1 MNKVLLI
8 GNLGRNPEIKATKTG
23 RQMAH
28 FSLATSREFVNPKTG
43 ERKEIT
49 DWVNITAWG
58 NLAET
63 CKYMA
68 QGQRVFVAGRISTRS
83 YEPGDG
89 TKRYIT
95 DVTAE
100 FIAPAQSMKTGTGN
114 FSQFGP
120 SAPKPQPMEQQSMN
134 FGNAKDE
141 DIPF

>member
-23 RQMAH
+23 NQIAH
-28 FSLATSREFVNPKTG
+28 FSLATSREFVNRKTG

-58 NLAET
+58 NMAET
-63 CKYMA
+63 CRHMT

-100 FIAPAQSMKTGTGN
+100 FIATAQSIEPGTGN
-114 FSQFGP
+114 FNQFGAT
-120 SAPKPQPMEQQSMN
+120 APEQPDQ
-134 FGNAKDE
+134 GNTNYGTKDE

>member
-23 RQMAH
+23 NQMAH
-28 FSLATSREFVNPKTG
+28 FSLATSREFVNRKTG

-63 CKYMA
+63 CRYMT

-100 FIAPAQSMKTGTGN
+100 FIATAQSAKPGTGN
-114 FSQFGP
+114 FNQFGP
-120 SAPKPQPMEQQSMN
+120 SSPEHQPVEQQSMN
-134 FGNAKDE
+134 FGEKDE

>member
-8 GNLGRNPEIKATKTG
+8 GNLGRDPEIKATKTG
-23 RQMAH
+23 RQLAR
-28 FSLATSREFVNPKTG
+28 FSMATSREFVNQQTG

-63 CKYMA
+63 CRYMT

-100 FIAPAQSMKTGTGN
+100 FIAPAPSAKPGTGN

-120 SAPKPQPMEQQSMN
+120 SSPEHQPMEQQSMN
-134 FGNAKDE
+134 FGEKDE

>member
-89 TKRYIT
+89 TNRYIT

-100 FIAPAQSMKTGTGN
+100 FIAPAQSM
-114 FSQFGP
+114 
-120 SAPKPQPMEQQSMN
+120 N

>member
-8 GNLGRNPEIKATKTG
+8 GNLGRDPEIKATKTG
-23 RQMAH
+23 NQMAH
-28 FSLATSREFVNPKTG
+28 FSLATSREFINQKTG

-58 NLAET
+58 NMAET
-63 CKYMA
+63 CRYMT

-95 DVTAE
+95 GVTAE
-100 FIAPAQSMKTGTGN
+100 FIAPAQSIKPGTGN
-114 FSQFGP
+114 FNQFGLSSP
-120 SAPKPQPMEQQSMN
+120 EHQPMEQQSMN
-134 FGNAKDE
+134 FGEKDK

>member
-23 RQMAH
+23 NQMAH
-28 FSLATSREFVNPKTG
+28 FSLATSREFVNRKTG

-49 DWVNITAWG
+49 AWG
-58 NLAET
+58 NMAET
-63 CKYMA
+63 CRYMT

-83 YEPGDG
+83 YEPGDE

-100 FIAPAQSMKTGTGN
+100 FIAPAQGTKPGTGN
-114 FSQFGP
+114 FNQFEP
-120 SAPKPQPMEQQSMN
+120 SSPEHQPMEQQSMN
-134 FGNAKDE
+134 FGEKDE

>member
-8 GNLGRNPEIKATKTG
+8 GNLGRTPEIKATKTG

-58 NLAET
+58 NLAEA

-100 FIAPAQSMKTGTGN
+100 SIIVQASTKQGTGN
-114 FSQFGP
+114 FNQFGP
-120 SAPKPQPMEQQSMN
+120 AEPEPPAASMN
-134 FGNAKDE
+134 HGTPDE

>member
-1 MNKVLLI
+1 MI

-23 RQMAH
+23 NQMAH
-28 FSLATSREFVNPKTG
+28 FSLATSREFVNRNTG

-58 NLAET
+58 NMAET
-63 CKYMA
+63 CRYMT

-89 TKRYIT
+89 TRRYIT

-100 FIAPAQSMKTGTGN
+100 FIAPAQSAKPGTGN
-114 FSQFGP
+114 FNQFGVT
-120 SAPKPQPMEQQSMN
+120 APEQPDQ
-134 FGNAKDE
+134 GNTNYGTKDE

>member
-23 RQMAH
+23 NQMAH
-28 FSLATSREFVNPKTG
+28 FSLATSREFVNRKTG

-58 NLAET
+58 NMAET
-63 CKYMA
+63 CRYIT
-68 QGQRVFVAGRISTRS
+68 QGQRVFGAGRISTRS

-100 FIAPAQSMKTGTGN
+100 FIAPAQSIKPGTGN
-114 FSQFGP
+114 FNQFGAA
-120 SAPKPQPMEQQSMN
+120 APEQPDQ
-134 FGNAKDE
+134 GNTNYGTKDE